1 MFTAANDVIFY
12 TYCSV
17 ICESPYSTSLKP
29 ILVMATAL
37 PQDPSQHWRVATM
50 SSIVPILTV
59 NDGVLCATDKD
70 DYIHSSCSTVMQL
83 VPGDVVN
90 LKASAGD
97 AVLFIGDS
105 GRSIGFSGFLYL
117 PL

>member
-12 TYCSV
+12 TCSV

-50 SSIVPILTV
+50 SSIVPIFTV

-70 DYIHSSCSTVMQL
+70 DYIHSSFFLFSC
-83 VPGDVVN
+83 N
-90 LKASAGD
+90 
-97 AVLFIGDS
+97 AVGTRRCCQPESF
-105 GRSIGFSGFLYL
+105 RR
-117 PL
+117 